1 MNVGRK
7 AQDWEQCMSDAFR
20 RLFDRILYRTDI
32 NLRRQ
37 AFTILNIGCGNGR
50 ETMDMRAACLIR
62 EIDCRIYAVDCDE
75 DAIEV
80 AKKSYTN
87 SDTVFI
93 ADNAADPTMY
103 TRFPDRADVVILR
116 QPEVT
121 TYSPTDGDFFLQKY
135 ERILKLA
142 LAKARKDGKLVVTTY
157 NAIEYQ
163 IMLKILSSIPTI
175 AMVQAEANPYRDQ
188 SLERENIKA
197 KVIDC
202 PDQYVIVATIN

>member
-1 MNVGRK
+1 MNVERK

-20 RLFDRILYRTDI
+20 RLFDRILQRTDV

-37 AFTILNIGCGNGR
+37 AFTILNIGCGKGR

-75 DAIEV
+75 DSIEV

-87 SDTVFI
+87 NDTVFI
-93 ADNAADPTMY
+93 ADNAADPTLY
-103 TRFPDRADVVILR
+103 ASFPDMADVVILR
-116 QPEVT
+116 HPEVT
-121 TYSPTDGDFFLQKY
+121 TYIPSDSDFFLKKYQK
-135 ERILKLA
+135 ILALA
-142 LAKARKDGKLVVTTY
+142 LAKARKNSKLVITTY
-157 NAIEYQ
+157 NAIEHK
-163 IMLKILSSIPTI
+163 IMLQILSSIPTI
-175 AMVQAEANPYRDQ
+175 AVVQAEANPYRDQ

-197 KVIDC
+197 NVIDC